1 MVHASGGKETNGAYA
16 TWTEAELIE
25 LYEEM
30 AAIREYDGGMDR
42 REAEQAA
49 YWDLRKLVGR
59 ERVPES
65 VMELGRKFI
74 SKNITQK

>member
-1 MVHASGGKETNGAYA
+1 MVHASRTEATNGTYA

-25 LYEEM
+25 LYDEM
-30 AAIREYDGGMDR
+30 AAIREYDGGMER

-49 YWDLRKLVGR
+49 YWELRKLVGR

-65 VMELGRKFI
+65 VRELGRKFKP
-74 SKNITQK
+74 STRLDN